1 MGSKADL
8 ENRVSQVRVDNHVQR
23 ANIAKARKLVYEKG
37 ASIKGT
43 TVNSILGSESMAP
56 TVVSATLECW
66 HLICAYFFHAC

>member
-8 ENRVSQVRVDNHVQR
+8 ENRVSRVDTHVRR

-43 TVNSILGSESMAP
+43 TVDSILGSESMVP
-56 TVVSATLECW
+56 TVVSAMHECW
-66 HLICAYFFHAC
+66 HFMCAHFFHAC